1 MAAKKTSTNLEVKVR
16 RSKVPHVLAEDGT
29 LQPVARQAKVDAK
42 KDKQDGRV
50 RIPSESIDYIR
61 INARQLGGTMSQPQL
76 AKAVGI
82 SQPTVSYIIHGKI
95 RANS

>member
-29 LQPVARQAKVDAK
+29 MQPVTHQTKVEAK
-42 KDKQDGRV
+42 KDGRV
-50 RIPSESIDYIR
+50 RIPAESIDYIR
-61 INARQLGGTMSQPQL
+61 INARQLGGTMSQLQL
-76 AKAVGI
+76 AKAIGI